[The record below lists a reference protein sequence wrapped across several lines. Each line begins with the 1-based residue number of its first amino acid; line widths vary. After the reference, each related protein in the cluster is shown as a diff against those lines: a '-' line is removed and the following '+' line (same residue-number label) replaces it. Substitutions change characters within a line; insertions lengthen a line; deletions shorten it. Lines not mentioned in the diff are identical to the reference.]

1 VRDITE
7 DRLAIDKAGTT
18 AEFPPGSMAAG
29 SATELRNIKRAR
41 AAKCMELGGWI
52 RCVDYCA
59 RCGGVRLDHLTGA
72 TK

>member
-1 VRDITE
+1 MNDIAA

-52 RCVDYCA
+52 RSVDCCA
-59 RCGGVRLDHLTGA
+59 RCGGTRLDHLTGV

>member
-1 VRDITE
+1 VIDITA
-7 DRLAIDKAGTT
+7 DKAAIDKAGIG
-18 AEFPPGSMAAG
+18 AEFAPGSMASG

-52 RCVDYCA
+52 RGVDCCA
-59 RCGGVRLDHLTGA
+59 RCGGTRLDHLTGV

>member
-1 VRDITE
+1 VRNITE
-7 DRLAIDKAGTT
+7 DRAAIDKAGAA
-18 AEFPPGSMAAG
+18 AEFSPGSMAAG

-52 RCVDYCA
+52 RSVDCCA
-59 RCGGVRLDHLTGA
+59 RCGGTRLDHLTGV